1 MSQLINQCLSWV
13 IAFAV
18 GLIPYFSVSGV
29 SIRSVVFVT
38 ANKVSAII
46 NPYNYDYF
54 HGAGLVA
61 SSVIICVV
69 SQC

>member
-1 MSQLINQCLSWV
+1 M
-13 IAFAV
+13 
-18 GLIPYFSVSGV
+18 SGV

-69 SQC
+69 SQIIDPVQLL